1 MLQVTPCVSF
11 VVALSDRVCEVV
23 TAARARGTLTETVEG
38 DDDEEDDDE
47 DVDEEDIDDDDVDEE
62 DIDDD
67 DVDEEDDE
75 VIVDDEDEVDAPAEL
90 LEPPPPHAGMMAA
103 HASMPGT
110 TKYPRTRQRR

>member
-47 DVDEEDIDDDDVDEE
+47 DVDEE